1 MPLAAPVTT
10 TTLSLICMGRLF
22 HTIRPMAE
30 LVLVRHGQASFGE
43 DDYDRL
49 SELGWRQSRW
59 LGEYFA
65 ARGTAFDL
73 HVRGSLRR
81 HAETLAGIAEGMGRA
96 LEADEDPRLNEYDS
110 HALLRAHLKEQPLP
124 QGGDRREHFR
134 ILREAMYAWTDGTL
148 AGHAH
153 EPFAEFRAR
162 VLGALADLRSGAARR
177 ALVVSSGGPISTILV
192 EVLGMPLR
200 GVVDLNLQT
209 RNTGVTEL
217 QAGASRIH
225 FVSFNN
231 VPHLDRP
238 DRAGTLTY
246 S

>member
-1 MPLAAPVTT
+1 
-10 TTLSLICMGRLF
+10 
-22 HTIRPMAE
+22 MAE
-30 LVLVRHGQASFGE
+30 LVLVRHAQASFGA
-43 DDYDRL
+43 DDYDKL

-65 ARGTAFDL
+65 ERQIAFDRV
-73 HVRGSLRR
+73 VRGSLRR
-81 HAETLAGIAEGMGRA
+81 HAETLVGIAEGAGRPI
-96 LEADEDPRLNEYDS
+96 DGVEDARLNEYDA
-110 HALLRAHLKEQPLP
+110 HALLNAHLKGEAKP

-148 AGHAH
+148 AGASH
-153 EPFAEFRAR
+153 EPFADFRKR
-162 VLGALADLRSGAARR
+162 VLAALAAVRGGR
-177 ALVVSSGGPISTILV
+177 AKRVLVVSSGGPISTVLA

-209 RNTGVTEL
+209 RNTGITEL
-217 QAGASRIH
+217 QAGANRIH
-225 FVSFNN
+225 CISFNN

-238 DRAGTLTY
+238 DRAGALTY

>member
-1 MPLAAPVTT
+1 
-10 TTLSLICMGRLF
+10 
-22 HTIRPMAE
+22 MAE
-30 LVLVRHGQASFGE
+30 LVFVRHAQASFGA

-65 ARGTAFDL
+65 ERGASFDRVL
-73 HVRGSLRR
+73 RGSLRR
-81 HAETLAGIAEGMGRA
+81 HAETLAGIAEGMGRP
-96 LEADEDPRLNEYDS
+96 LEGTEDARLNEYDS
-110 HALLRAHLKEQPLP
+110 HALLQAHLKGGPMP

-134 ILREAMYAWTDGTL
+134 ILRDALYAWADGATL
-148 AGHAH
+148 GKPGGPPL
-153 EPFAEFRAR
+153 EPFAEFRGR
-162 VLGALADLRSGAARR
+162 VLASLGELRSGAAKRV
-177 ALVVSSGGPISTILV
+177 LVVSSGGPISTILAA
-192 EVLGMPLR
+192 VLGMPLR

-209 RNTGVTEL
+209 RNTGITEL

-225 FVSFNN
+225 CVSFNN

-238 DRAGTLTY
+238 DRAGALTY

>member
-1 MPLAAPVTT
+1 
-10 TTLSLICMGRLF
+10 
-22 HTIRPMAE
+22 MAE
-30 LVLVRHGQASFGE
+30 LLLVRHGQASFGA
-43 DDYDRL
+43 DDYDKL

-59 LGEYFA
+59 LGEYFKE
-65 ARGTAFDL
+65 RGVAFDL

-81 HAETLAGIAEGMGRA
+81 HAETLAGIGEGMGGTLA
-96 LEADEDPRLNEYDS
+96 AAEDARLDEYDS
-110 HALLRAHLKEQPLP
+110 HSLLHAHLKGKPLP

-148 AGHAH
+148 GGHAH
-153 EPFAEFRAR
+153 EPFAEFRGR
-162 VLGALADLRSGAARR
+162 VLAALAELRKTSAKRI
-177 ALVVSSGGPISTILV
+177 LVVSSGGPISTVLA
-192 EVLGMPLR
+192 EVLGMPVR

-209 RNTGVTEL
+209 RNTGISEL

-225 FVSFNN
+225 CVSFNN

-238 DRAGTLTY
+238 DRDGALTY